1 MNDLI
6 RIADLMADFESC
18 NAADPEWN
26 SWRVDML
33 IARQTPVAS
42 SQIIHCEQCVHYHEM
57 EEGFMDCIHPCG
69 LDLPNAHEFCSH
81 GEEKPS

>member
-6 RIADLMADFESC
+6 KLSELSADFESC

-26 SWRVDML
+26 SWRVGML
-33 IARQTPVAS
+33 VARQTPVAPAS
-42 SQIIHCEQCVHYHEM
+42 IISCERCVHYHEM

-69 LDLPNAHEFCSH
+69 LDLPNKTDFCSH
-81 GEEKPS
+81 GEEREL